1 MHQLDGLGYRGKTV
15 VVTGGAS
22 GMGEATARIL
32 GELGAKVHI
41 VDIQQPKVPCEAFH
55 SCDLSDFAQVRATAE
70 ALGAV
75 APIHFVFPCAGLPP
89 MIKGPLYCMRVNYIG
104 TRLFVE
110 SLLPALAGG
119 AGVALISSDAAM
131 GWQANLAQSLE
142 MLAISDPDEAYAWC
156 EADPDKRVRDGYTT
170 SKEMLVVWVANA
182 AVRLGLD
189 RRIRLNAIGPCP
201 TRTAFMD
208 EQEKLLPEGFL
219 DAWPYPSL
227 GRIATAEDQAWPLV
241 LLNSPLNAAVTGTF
255 LYTDQGFATGV
266 FTGAISPDFM
276 TGAGKG
282 AQGDS

>member
-1 MHQLDGLGYRGKTV
+1 MQNLDGLGYRGKTV

-41 VDIQQPKVPCEAFH
+41 VDIQQPKVPCASFTQ
-55 SCDLSDFAQVRATAE
+55 CDLSDFAQVRATAE
-70 ALGAV
+70 ALKAL

-110 SLLPALAGG
+110 SLLPALEDG
-119 AGVALISSDAAM
+119 AGIALISSDAAM
-131 GWQANLAQSLE
+131 GWQKNTAQCLE

-156 EADPDKRVRDGYTT
+156 EADPETRVRDGYTS
-170 SKEMLVVWVANA
+170 SKEMLVVWVANH
-182 AVRLGLD
+182 AVKLGLE
-189 RRIRLNAIGPCP
+189 RRIRLNCIGPCP

-266 FTGAISPDFM
+266 FTGAIDPSFM
-276 TGAGKG
+276 SGSKPGA
-282 AQGDS
+282 